1 MDSNRG
7 EYLVLVNEEEQ
18 YSLWPAF
25 KEIPEG
31 WRQVGPTGSK
41 EICLAFVKKTWTDM
55 RPLSVRRQA
64 EEAAK
69 ATLPNG

>member
-1 MDSNRG
+1 MDNSRD
-7 EYLVLVNEEEQ
+7 EYLVLVNEDER

-31 WRQVGPTGSK
+31 WRQVQAGNK
-41 EICLAFVKKTWTDM
+41 QVCLAFVKETWTDM

-64 EEAAK
+64 AK
-69 ATLPNG
+69 AALPNG